1 MVRNH
6 GMVRASSGAVD
17 WMMHD
22 AARTRVF
29 IEKGRAIS

>member
-17 WMMHD
+17 WMMYD
-22 AARTRVF
+22 AARNRVF
-29 IEKGRAIS
+29 VEMGWAIS